1 MDKRFTGI
9 RPPVNIKGDYISL
22 RHIIQSFIE
31 QQGLKDPSLMTEQ
44 YISKWCEEEAKIQ
57 LPLGKIE
64 FGELETTDTVDY
76 VKIVDSVLSFVVE
89 FSKTNS
95 HANLP
100 YACDWCNQL
109 LKKVLETIK
118 KYQN

>member
-9 RPPVNIKGDYISL
+9 RPPINGSAKHPSL
-22 RHIIQSFIE
+22 FHIIDTYF
-31 QQGLKDPSLMTEQ
+31 SLESCSYKGVAQ
-44 YISKWCEEEAKIQ
+44 EYISKWCEEEAKIQ

-76 VKIVDSVLSFVVE
+76 AKIVDSVLSFVLE

-100 YACDWCNQL
+100 YACDWSNQL
-109 LKKVLETIK
+109 LKTVLETIK
-118 KYQN
+118 KHQN